1 MSNYDRD
8 EERRQE
14 RLMRVEELFE
24 LKKQLD
30 KDAQD
35 PRVSDN
41 LASTIS
47 KLESTIFKHILY
59 VKCVVNIGG
68 ASHNLHR
75 AQKFCFD
82 GDPYFFYKKNNYK
95 LPMALHGHYDYP
107 DFLGSTHLLDMH
119 DVVLRIGV
127 IHKPRG

>member
-14 RLMRVEELFE
+14 RLMLVEELFN

-47 KLESTIFKHILY
+47 KLESTIFKLTVISKELKIL
-59 VKCVVNIGG
+59 K
-68 ASHNLHR
+68 
-75 AQKFCFD
+75 KDFD
-82 GDPYFFYKKNNYK
+82 IF
-95 LPMALHGHYDYP
+95 
-107 DFLGSTHLLDMH
+107 SQSE
-119 DVVLRIGV
+119 
-127 IHKPRG
+127 

>member
-8 EERRQE
+8 EQRRQE
-14 RLMRVEELFE
+14 RLLRVEELFD

-47 KLESTIFKHILY
+47 KLESTIFKLTVISKELKIL
-59 VKCVVNIGG
+59 K
-68 ASHNLHR
+68 
-75 AQKFCFD
+75 KDFD
-82 GDPYFFYKKNNYK
+82 IF
-95 LPMALHGHYDYP
+95 
-107 DFLGSTHLLDMH
+107 SQSE
-119 DVVLRIGV
+119 
-127 IHKPRG
+127 

>member
-14 RLMRVEELFE
+14 RLMRVEELFD

-47 KLESTIFKHILY
+47 KLESTIFKLTIISKELKIL
-59 VKCVVNIGG
+59 K
-68 ASHNLHR
+68 
-75 AQKFCFD
+75 KDFD
-82 GDPYFFYKKNNYK
+82 IF
-95 LPMALHGHYDYP
+95 
-107 DFLGSTHLLDMH
+107 SQSE
-119 DVVLRIGV
+119 
-127 IHKPRG
+127 

>member
-14 RLMRVEELFE
+14 RLMRVEELFN

-47 KLESTIFKHILY
+47 KLESTIFKLTIISKELKIL
-59 VKCVVNIGG
+59 KK
-68 ASHNLHR
+68 H
-75 AQKFCFD
+75 FD
-82 GDPYFFYKKNNYK
+82 IF
-95 LPMALHGHYDYP
+95 
-107 DFLGSTHLLDMH
+107 SQSE
-119 DVVLRIGV
+119 
-127 IHKPRG
+127 

>member
-14 RLMRVEELFE
+14 KIEDRVGELFE

-47 KLESTIFKHILY
+47 KLESTIFKLTVISKELKIL
-59 VKCVVNIGG
+59 K
-68 ASHNLHR
+68 
-75 AQKFCFD
+75 KDFD
-82 GDPYFFYKKNNYK
+82 IF
-95 LPMALHGHYDYP
+95 
-107 DFLGSTHLLDMH
+107 SQSE
-119 DVVLRIGV
+119 
-127 IHKPRG
+127 

>member
-8 EERRQE
+8 EQRRQE
-14 RLMRVEELFE
+14 RLMRVEELFD

-47 KLESTIFKHILY
+47 KLESTIFKLTIISKELKIL
-59 VKCVVNIGG
+59 K
-68 ASHNLHR
+68 
-75 AQKFCFD
+75 KDFD
-82 GDPYFFYKKNNYK
+82 IF
-95 LPMALHGHYDYP
+95 
-107 DFLGSTHLLDMH
+107 SQSE
-119 DVVLRIGV
+119 
-127 IHKPRG
+127 

>member
-1 MSNYDRD
+1 MADYNRD

-14 RLMRVEELFE
+14 KIEDRVGELFE

-47 KLESTIFKHILY
+47 KLESTIFKLTVISKELKIL
-59 VKCVVNIGG
+59 K
-68 ASHNLHR
+68 
-75 AQKFCFD
+75 KDFD
-82 GDPYFFYKKNNYK
+82 IF
-95 LPMALHGHYDYP
+95 
-107 DFLGSTHLLDMH
+107 SQSE
-119 DVVLRIGV
+119 
-127 IHKPRG
+127 

>member
-8 EERRQE
+8 EQRRQE
-14 RLMRVEELFE
+14 RLLRVEELFD

-47 KLESTIFKHILY
+47 KLESTIFKLTIISKELKIL
-59 VKCVVNIGG
+59 K
-68 ASHNLHR
+68 
-75 AQKFCFD
+75 KDFD
-82 GDPYFFYKKNNYK
+82 IF
-95 LPMALHGHYDYP
+95 
-107 DFLGSTHLLDMH
+107 SQSE
-119 DVVLRIGV
+119 
-127 IHKPRG
+127 

>member
-47 KLESTIFKHILY
+47 KLESTIFKLTVISKELKIL
-59 VKCVVNIGG
+59 K
-68 ASHNLHR
+68 
-75 AQKFCFD
+75 KDFD
-82 GDPYFFYKKNNYK
+82 IF
-95 LPMALHGHYDYP
+95 
-107 DFLGSTHLLDMH
+107 SQSE
-119 DVVLRIGV
+119 
-127 IHKPRG
+127 

>member
-8 EERRQE
+8 EQRRQE
-14 RLMRVEELFE
+14 RLLRVEELFD

-47 KLESTIFKHILY
+47 KLESTIFKLTIISKELKIL
-59 VKCVVNIGG
+59 KKDFDIF
-68 ASHNLHR
+68 SH
-75 AQKFCFD
+75 
-82 GDPYFFYKKNNYK
+82 
-95 LPMALHGHYDYP
+95 
-107 DFLGSTHLLDMH
+107 SE
-119 DVVLRIGV
+119 
-127 IHKPRG
+127 

>member
-14 RLMRVEELFE
+14 RLMRGEDLFA

-47 KLESTIFKHILY
+47 KLESTIFKLTIISKELKIL
-59 VKCVVNIGG
+59 K
-68 ASHNLHR
+68 
-75 AQKFCFD
+75 KDFD
-82 GDPYFFYKKNNYK
+82 IF
-95 LPMALHGHYDYP
+95 
-107 DFLGSTHLLDMH
+107 SQSE
-119 DVVLRIGV
+119 
-127 IHKPRG
+127 

>member
-14 RLMRVEELFE
+14 RLMRVEELFN

-47 KLESTIFKHILY
+47 KLESTIFKLTVISKELKIL
-59 VKCVVNIGG
+59 K
-68 ASHNLHR
+68 
-75 AQKFCFD
+75 KDFD
-82 GDPYFFYKKNNYK
+82 IF
-95 LPMALHGHYDYP
+95 
-107 DFLGSTHLLDMH
+107 SQSE
-119 DVVLRIGV
+119 
-127 IHKPRG
+127 

>member
-14 RLMRVEELFE
+14 RLMRVEDLFA

-47 KLESTIFKHILY
+47 KLESTIFKLTVISKELKIL
-59 VKCVVNIGG
+59 K
-68 ASHNLHR
+68 
-75 AQKFCFD
+75 KDFD
-82 GDPYFFYKKNNYK
+82 IF
-95 LPMALHGHYDYP
+95 
-107 DFLGSTHLLDMH
+107 SQSE
-119 DVVLRIGV
+119 
-127 IHKPRG
+127 

>member
-14 RLMRVEELFE
+14 KIEDRVGELFA

-47 KLESTIFKHILY
+47 KLESTIFKLTVISKELKIL
-59 VKCVVNIGG
+59 K
-68 ASHNLHR
+68 
-75 AQKFCFD
+75 KDFD
-82 GDPYFFYKKNNYK
+82 IF
-95 LPMALHGHYDYP
+95 
-107 DFLGSTHLLDMH
+107 SQSE
-119 DVVLRIGV
+119 
-127 IHKPRG
+127 

>member
-14 RLMRVEELFE
+14 RLMRVEDLFE

-47 KLESTIFKHILY
+47 KLESTIFKLTIISKELKIL
-59 VKCVVNIGG
+59 K
-68 ASHNLHR
+68 
-75 AQKFCFD
+75 KDFD
-82 GDPYFFYKKNNYK
+82 IF
-95 LPMALHGHYDYP
+95 
-107 DFLGSTHLLDMH
+107 SQSE
-119 DVVLRIGV
+119 
-127 IHKPRG
+127 

>member
-14 RLMRVEELFE
+14 RLMRVEELFN

-47 KLESTIFKHILY
+47 KLESTIFKLTIISKELKIL
-59 VKCVVNIGG
+59 K
-68 ASHNLHR
+68 
-75 AQKFCFD
+75 KDFD
-82 GDPYFFYKKNNYK
+82 IF
-95 LPMALHGHYDYP
+95 
-107 DFLGSTHLLDMH
+107 SQSE
-119 DVVLRIGV
+119 
-127 IHKPRG
+127 

>member
-8 EERRQE
+8 EHRRQE
-14 RLMRVEELFE
+14 RLLRVEELFD

-47 KLESTIFKHILY
+47 KLESTIFKLTIISKELKIL
-59 VKCVVNIGG
+59 K
-68 ASHNLHR
+68 
-75 AQKFCFD
+75 KDFD
-82 GDPYFFYKKNNYK
+82 IF
-95 LPMALHGHYDYP
+95 
-107 DFLGSTHLLDMH
+107 SQSE
-119 DVVLRIGV
+119 
-127 IHKPRG
+127 

>member
-8 EERRQE
+8 EQRRQE
-14 RLMRVEELFE
+14 RLMRVEELFD

-47 KLESTIFKHILY
+47 KLESTIFKLTVISKELKIL
-59 VKCVVNIGG
+59 K
-68 ASHNLHR
+68 
-75 AQKFCFD
+75 KDFD
-82 GDPYFFYKKNNYK
+82 IF
-95 LPMALHGHYDYP
+95 
-107 DFLGSTHLLDMH
+107 SQSE
-119 DVVLRIGV
+119 
-127 IHKPRG
+127 

>member
-14 RLMRVEELFE
+14 RLMRVEELFD

-47 KLESTIFKHILY
+47 KLESTIFKLTVISKELKIL
-59 VKCVVNIGG
+59 K
-68 ASHNLHR
+68 
-75 AQKFCFD
+75 KDFD
-82 GDPYFFYKKNNYK
+82 IF
-95 LPMALHGHYDYP
+95 
-107 DFLGSTHLLDMH
+107 SQSE
-119 DVVLRIGV
+119 
-127 IHKPRG
+127 

>member
-14 RLMRVEELFE
+14 RLMRVEDLFA

-47 KLESTIFKHILY
+47 KLESTIFKLTIISKELKIL
-59 VKCVVNIGG
+59 K
-68 ASHNLHR
+68 
-75 AQKFCFD
+75 KDFD
-82 GDPYFFYKKNNYK
+82 IF
-95 LPMALHGHYDYP
+95 
-107 DFLGSTHLLDMH
+107 SQSE
-119 DVVLRIGV
+119 
-127 IHKPRG
+127 